1 MYKYLYILAFLFFFS
16 CAKVKVLIPIE
27 VDQTL
32 GEQFSAQMNA
42 HPMQGEI
49 LDYTKNK
56 KTYLYLEQ
64 IKANLLKSDAIN
76 HKKDFKW
83 ELKIIKNDSTLNAFC
98 VAGGYI
104 YVYTGLIKFL
114 DNEAELAGVLAHEIA
129 HADCRHTTMRMA
141 SEYGASVLISMFV
154 GGDMSVLVNIG
165 KELLGLSFS
174 RTDEQEADE
183 MAVTYLYD
191 TPYDPRAVGGFFKKM
206 IERHKDAKIPAFLST
221 HPSSDT
227 RVADIEATWQK
238 LGSKPGKYFE
248 LEYKEAKKAM
258 D

>member
-1 MYKYLYILAFLFFFS
+1 MHKYFYILGLLVFFGCS
-16 CAKVKVLIPIE
+16 KVKELIPIE
-27 VDQTL
+27 VDLAL
-32 GEQFSAQMNA
+32 GEQFSNQMNA

-49 LDYTKNK
+49 LNYTKNK
-56 KTYLYLEQ
+56 STYVYLEH
-64 IKANLLKSDAIN
+64 IKANLMKSDAIN

-83 ELKIIKNDSTLNAFC
+83 ELKIIKNDSVLNAFC

-141 SEYGASVLISMFV
+141 SEYGISILISMFV
-154 GGDMSVLVNIG
+154 GGDMSTLVNIG
-165 KELLGLSFS
+165 RELLGLSFS

-183 MAVTYLYD
+183 MAVAYLYD

-206 IERHKDAKIPAFLST
+206 IDNGKDSKMPAFMST

-227 RVADIEATWQK
+227 RVADIEATWKK
-238 LGSKPGKYFE
+238 LGSKEGKYFDF
-248 LEYKEAKKAM
+248 EYNEAKKAM
-258 D
+258 N